1 MSRTFG
7 VQIHHV
13 KADPD
18 RPPMTRSEAIDL
30 SQKIGS
36 IKRAKRT
43 INIAAAGIA
52 KYEDHADIKSNSGLM
67 INSALRCLGTV
78 EYWLGQSI
86 ETLASALKYAKEG
99 K

>member
-1 MSRTFG
+1 MNRTFG

-18 RPPMTRSEAIDL
+18 RPPMTLPEAKDL

-36 IKRAKRT
+36 VKRAKRT

-67 INSALRCLGTV
+67 INSALKCLANV
-78 EYWLGQSI
+78 EFWLRESLDSL
-86 ETLASALKYAKEG
+86 ESALKYAKEG
-99 K
+99 R